1 MYLGRDFTAE
11 ADSGEVIVSMMGT
24 LDHVLEHMENGEFGA
39 PEAAAAVGA
48 PARPAEVRERA
59 GRLIGRAK

>member
-1 MYLGRDFTAE
+1 
-11 ADSGEVIVSMMGT
+11 MMGT
-24 LDHVLEHMENGEFGA
+24 LDQVLEHMENGEFGA